1 MRRNDDGFRTVVCH
15 LRPKSTQP
23 VERHIFLLFYR
34 SFLLTLENSFKVLL
48 FQYLFKKKN
57 SKNKK
62 NQTNTV
68 WSISTDMFSTLPA
81 LTMSKFEIFTRVM
94 FHSHF
99 FLVNFTATTN
109 VGSNNNNKISI
120 LSFYKLG
127 NSITI
132 WATQKPFTLMSKVS
146 LNVLTLKYSIKHTN
160 LSLNVPI

>member
-1 MRRNDDGFRTVVCH
+1 MMTVFGLWYVIWDQN
-15 LRPKSTQP
+15 RPNRLKDTYFCYFIVHFSW
-23 VERHIFLLFYR
+23 HWKI
-34 SFLLTLENSFKVLL
+34 VLKCYFFNICL
-48 FQYLFKKKN
+48 KKN

-120 LSFYKLG
+120 LSFYKLS

-132 WATQKPFTLMSKVS
+132 WATQKPFALMSKVS